1 MATYVKVAGAWK
13 VVTTDAPSNGVC
25 GYVKVNGTW
34 RTVNQSYVRINGVWR
49 STCTAPGQQPA
60 AIPETICY
68 RPNYCL
74 NGTNGTILP
83 TTEPCY
89 LADGVTLGTR
99 TAPYTCQTDPGCSTY
114 TVLAGVCTAPDPII
128 QVVSEQVGDC
138 EFWGGI
144 SGCTSGNAKR
154 VTKRYSDSSVKVSYS
169 CCNPLLPNLKYYCTL
184 RPFSTGTCLNELKDT
199 DFTGTVVAG
208 QGEWVCEAAGIT
220 SFPSCAT
227 TENCTNPKSE
237 VSTYEGCGYLSTGQR
252 LVTSRT
258 FQSWCDTTQDT
269 VVGECV
275 GEVPKCG
282 GAYCGTGSG
291 EEQYSEP
298 NCGSGYGIRNK
309 CVTPEGCSVIYSFRR
324 CVPVVENIGGGGP
337 TTYQVTEICYTR
349 PGGGGQAESCRQYST
364 TNPPATGESATDAS
378 CLNYVNSNGQFQP
391 CPEIPG
397 EVIVVPNCTTIRT
410 DSGIACTTS
419 DGRAG
424 TQTRY
429 INSPSTC
436 PNTFSTCVANATSTA
451 CCQDDDEGYCLNVG
465 SDGYGDGYN
474 RQYDPCGYTSCPGR
488 YYGRTFCGVPAATG
502 PTGGG
507 TKDCTSCKFGQG
519 TQSCGTNGTQTY
531 CITDVGCPDIYGPCV
546 EPATATGAG
555 NGGAASNGSTS
566 PTSPQTTT
574 LPVNPETNTQLTYT
588 NNTDG
593 STTYVETNVSTGG
606 TTTTVVEPIVLDFFG
621 PGFGES
627 GLKSININT
636 LVRTRDG
643 LVAAHDLKVGDK
655 LLSADIVTFPYD
667 NLLVTDM
674 DLIEWIAQNPQ
685 VNLVET
691 EIVNIRTRISK
702 WAVIVDSDIFS
713 DTHYIM
719 VKRGDVTS
727 FVKALDLED
736 TDLIWSYAERDWISI
751 SILKKVDV
759 NHEVVSIDCEP
770 YDIFFTERMLTHDSN
785 TVD

>member
-1 MATYVKVAGAWK
+1 MATYVKVAGAWRT
-13 VVTTDAPSNGVC
+13 VTTDSPSNGVC

-74 NGTNGTILP
+74 NGTNGVILP

-99 TAPYTCQTDPGCSTY
+99 TSPYTCQTDPGCVTY
-114 TVLAGVCTAPDPII
+114 TVPAGVCTAPDPII
-128 QVVSEQVGDC
+128 QVVSEEVGDC

-144 SGCTSGNAKR
+144 SGCTDGNAKR
-154 VTKRYSDSSVKVSYS
+154 VTKKYSDSSLKVSYS
-169 CCNPLLPNLKYYCTL
+169 CCNPLQPNVKYYCTL
-184 RPFSTGTCLNELKDT
+184 RPFSTGACLNELKDA
-199 DFTGTVVAG
+199 DITGTVIAG
-208 QGEWVCEAAGIT
+208 QGEWVCEAAGII
-220 SFPSCAT
+220 SFPSCST
-227 TENCTNPKSE
+227 SENCSIPKSTS
-237 VSTYEGCGYLSTGQR
+237 STYEGCGYLSTGQR
-252 LVTSRT
+252 LVTART
-258 FQSWCDTTQDT
+258 FQSWCEPSQDT

-275 GEVPKCG
+275 GETPRCG
-282 GAYCGTGSG
+282 GAYCGEGSG
-291 EEQYSEP
+291 EEEYKEAS
-298 NCGSGYGIRNK
+298 CASGNGIRYK
-309 CVTPEGCSVIYSFRR
+309 CVTPEGCSIVYNFRR
-324 CVPVVENIGGGGP
+324 CVPVRIIEEIRPDPV
-337 TTYQVTEICYTR
+337 YQVTTVCYTR
-349 PGGGGQAESCRQYST
+349 PGGGGQPTSCNQYST
-364 TNPPATGESATDAS
+364 YSPPPSGESASNAS
-378 CLNYVNSNGQFQP
+378 CINYVSNNGQFVA

-397 EVIVVPNCTTIRT
+397 EVIEIPNCTVIRT

-436 PNTFSTCVANATSTA
+436 PNTFTTCVPNTVVTA
-451 CCQDDDEGYCLNVG
+451 CCQDDDDGFCLNVG
-465 SDGYGDGYN
+465 PDGYGDGYN
-474 RQYDPCGYTSCPGR
+474 RQYDPCGYTNCAPR
-488 YYGRTFCGVPAATG
+488 FYGRTFCGVPSTG
-502 PTGGG
+502 PTAPA
-507 TKDCTSCKFGQG
+507 KDCTSCKYGSG
-519 TQSCGTNGTQTY
+519 TQPCGTNGTQTY
-531 CITDVGCPDIYGPCV
+531 CITDVGCPDIYGTCI
-546 EPATATGAG
+546 EPTVTGPTG
-555 NGGAASNGSTS
+555 PAASNGTTL
-566 PTSPQTTT
+566 PTAPETTT
-574 LPVNPETNTQLTYT
+574 LPVNPETGTQITFT
-588 NNTDG
+588 NNPDG
-593 STTYVETNVSTGG
+593 STTFVETDTATGG
-606 TTTTVVEPIVLDFFG
+606 TTVTELPPLNLDFFG
-621 PGFGES
+621 PGFGEN

-636 LVRTRDG
+636 LVRTKDG

-655 LLSADIVTFPYD
+655 LLSADIATFPYD
-667 NLLVTDM
+667 NLLVTDI

-719 VKRGDVTS
+719 VKRGEVTS

-736 TDLIWSYAERDWISI
+736 TDLIWSYAERNWVSI